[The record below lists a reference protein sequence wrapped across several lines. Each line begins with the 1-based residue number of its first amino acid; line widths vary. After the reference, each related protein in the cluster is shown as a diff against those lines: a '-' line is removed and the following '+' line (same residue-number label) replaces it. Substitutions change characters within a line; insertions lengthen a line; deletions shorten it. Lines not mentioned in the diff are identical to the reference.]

1 MQNLHPPLA
10 LTHFSTLM
18 CTRADTNR
26 AISTSHSIPLQLRAV
41 LVMCFISKRGE
52 ESVCLAVV
60 ISGGLDLQ
68 QLEAGLQLLARD

>member
-1 MQNLHPPLA
+1 
-10 LTHFSTLM
+10 
-18 CTRADTNR
+18 
-26 AISTSHSIPLQLRAV
+26 
-41 LVMCFISKRGE
+41 MCFISKQGE